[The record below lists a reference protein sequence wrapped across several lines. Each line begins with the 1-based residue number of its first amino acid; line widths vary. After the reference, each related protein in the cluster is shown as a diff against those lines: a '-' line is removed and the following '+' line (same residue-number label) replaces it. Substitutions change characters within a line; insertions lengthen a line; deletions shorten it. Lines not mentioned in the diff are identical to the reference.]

1 MTKDKTVYLDN
12 AASTKPYPEVV
23 ERMKEILEFAY
34 GNSSSV
40 HKLGVEAYKI
50 IKKSTE
56 ILASILNCHPEEVVF
71 TSGAAEANNMAIKS
85 FAFANMKLGKTIV
98 TSAYEHP
105 TVLTTVR
112 NMERFGF
119 RNYICGIDD
128 MGYVKECSIRDNV
141 NMDTLMVSIMTV
153 NSETGT
159 FNNIGK
165 ISNDVKEKNN
175 KTAVHTDAVQ
185 AFCKYKLD
193 MQEWKNLDMLSV
205 SSHKIKGPKGMG
217 LLFLRRGTNLVPLI
231 DGGGHQMSLRSGTEN
246 TAGIAGFALAAELYS
261 KESSKYFIH
270 IKELNSYLR
279 KRLNENISGYI
290 INSHENASPYILN
303 VALKDI
309 KSEVVLNHLSGKNI
323 FIAAGSA
330 CSSKH
335 KGYSHV
341 LEAMC
346 IPKEYIGGA
355 LRISFSPMNTLEEI
369 DIFINELQSV
379 LPRFRSLR
387 KSL

>member
-1 MTKDKTVYLDN
+1 MTNEKAVYLDN
-12 AASTKPYPEVV
+12 AASTKPYPEVA
-23 ERMKEILEFAY
+23 ELMKEILDFTY
-34 GNSSSV
+34 GNSSST
-40 HKLGVEAYKI
+40 HKIGIEAHKI
-50 IKKSTE
+50 VKKSTE
-56 ILASILNCHPEEVVF
+56 TLAGVLNCHPEEVVL

-85 FAFANMKLGKTIV
+85 FAFANMKLGKTII

-119 RNYICGIDD
+119 SNCICGIDD
-128 MGYVKECSIRDNV
+128 MGYVKECNIQENV
-141 NMDTLMVSIMTV
+141 NEDTLMVSIMTV

-159 FNNIGK
+159 FNDIGK
-165 ISNDVKEKNN
+165 ISTDVKSINN
-175 KTAVHTDAVQ
+175 RAAVHTDSVQ

-217 LLFLRRGTNLVPLI
+217 LLFVRKGTNIIPLI
-231 DGGGHQMSLRSGTEN
+231 DGGGHQMGRRSGTEN
-246 TAGIAGFALAAELYS
+246 TAGIAGFALAAEMYS
-261 KESSKYFIH
+261 KESANYFLH
-270 IKELNSYLR
+270 VSELNNYLR
-279 KRLNENISGYI
+279 KKLAEKINDYI
-290 INSHENASPYILN
+290 INSPKDASPYVLN

-309 KSEVVLNHLSGKNI
+309 RSEVVLNHMSGKNI

-335 KGYSHV
+335 KGHSHV

-346 IPKEYIGGA
+346 VPGDYIGGA
-355 LRISFSPMNTLEEI
+355 LRISFSPMNNFEEI
-369 DIFINELQSV
+369 DIFVNELEAV

-387 KSL
+387 KK